1 MVVLCLEGETI
12 VFGEHIVCLFCV
24 FIVFLGSVVRLFCVS
39 LCFESVVRL
48 LGVAGLL
55 TPLPTGP
62 SVWSVV

>member
-1 MVVLCLEGETI
+1 MPVLCVHC
-12 VFGEHIVCLFCV
+12 VFRLCCSPVLC
-24 FIVFLGSVVRLFCVS
+24 FIVFLGSAVRLFCVS